1 VPLPEQYRRQLIET
15 HARAEREARW
25 DPWLELA
32 RAVGEISLWTVLG
45 ATLIFFA
52 FLTFDVQLGRIYWL
66 AGCLVWIGGVS
77 FAMLSAYRRGVER
90 GDW

>member
-1 VPLPEQYRRQLIET
+1 MPLPDKYHRQLIET

-32 RAVGEISLWTVLG
+32 RAVGEITLWTVLG

-52 FLTFDVQLGRIYWL
+52 FLTFDVELGRIFWL
-66 AGCLVWIGGVS
+66 AGCMVWIGGVS
-77 FAMLSAYRRGVER
+77 FAVLGAYRRGVER